1 MKYKYSIQRQFT
13 IIFGCLMAG
22 TILLCWFINNTFLER
37 YYINNKKH
45 AMLEAYR
52 VINASSNNG
61 TLASDKFDIQFQ
73 NICTKNN
80 INIVILD
87 AEAKTLKTSANN
99 YELLSK
105 QLLSY
110 LFNQDTTD
118 GRRTILDHKK
128 YQMIALKDDRTQQ
141 DFIDLWGVL
150 DNGNLFLLRTPVES
164 IRESVSLANRF
175 LAYIGIGAAILAALQ
190 EKGVKADVAAGLS
203 LGEYGAILTAGA
215 MSLEDVF
222 RVVRQRGILM
232 QEAVPTGGAM
242 CAVLGMDGE
251 KIAKICDETEGIV
264 SVANYNCPGQIV
276 ITGEEG
282 AVAVAVEKLKEA
294 GARRCIPLNVS
305 GPFHSAMLKEAGE
318 KLGKVLEQVELRAFS
333 TPYVTNVTA
342 EYVTEPSEIKELL
355 GRQVYSSVKWQQS
368 VERMIADG
376 VDTFIEIGPG
386 RTLTGF
392 LKKINKNV
400 TGLHIEK
407 VEDLDAVVK
416 MLGEKQ

>member
-1 MKYKYSIQRQFT
+1 MSKIAF
-13 IIFGCLMAG
+13 IFPGQGAQKAG
-22 TILLCWFINNTFLER
+22 MGKDFYENSKTAAE
-37 YYINNKKH
+37 
-45 AMLEAYR
+45 
-52 VINASSNNG
+52 VIDRAS
-61 TLASDKFDIQFQ
+61 
-73 NICTKNN
+73 
-80 INIVILD
+80 
-87 AEAKTLKTSANN
+87 
-99 YELLSK
+99 ELLGLDMK
-105 QLLSY
+105 ALCFEENDLLDQTEY
-110 LFNQDTTD
+110 
-118 GRRTILDHKK
+118 
-128 YQMIALKDDRTQQ
+128 TQ
-141 DFIDLWGVL
+141 
-150 DNGNLFLLRTPVES
+150 
-164 IRESVSLANRF
+164 
-175 LAYIGIGAAILAALQ
+175 AALVTVCMAM
-190 EKGVKADVAAGLS
+190 EKVLRERGLAPDVTAGLS
-203 LGEYGAILTAGA
+203 LGEYCAIASAGG
-215 MSLEDVF
+215 MSTENAITT
-222 RVVRQRGILM
+222 VRKRGILM
-232 QEAVPTGGAM
+232 QNAVPGGQGAM
-242 CAVLGMDGE
+242 AAVLGLDAG
-251 KIAKICDETEGIV
+251 KIEEVLADRSGVMI
-264 SVANYNCPGQIV
+264 ANYNCPGQIV

>member
-1 MKYKYSIQRQFT
+1 MGKLAFVFPGQGAQYVGMGKEFYEQISVSRKVYT
-13 IIFGCLMAG
+13 IASEVTGLNLPG
-22 TILLCWFINNTFLER
+22 LCFEKNEQIDITE
-37 YYINNKKH
+37 YTQI
-45 AMLEAYR
+45 AML
-52 VINASSNNG
+52 
-61 TLASDKFDIQFQ
+61 
-73 NICTKNN
+73 
-80 INIVILD
+80 
-87 AEAKTLKTSANN
+87 
-99 YELLSK
+99 
-105 QLLSY
+105 
-110 LFNQDTTD
+110 TT
-118 GRRTILDHKK
+118 
-128 YQMIALKDDRTQQ
+128 
-141 DFIDLWGVL
+141 
-150 DNGNLFLLRTPVES
+150 E
-164 IRESVSLANRF
+164 
-175 LAYIGIGAAILAALQ
+175 AAILAALQ

-203 LGEYGAILTAGA
+203 LGEYGAILTVGA

-242 CAVLGMDGE
+242 YAVLGMDGE

-282 AVAVAVEKLKEA
+282 AVAVAAEKLKEA